1 LPDAIDGRHKNDS
14 EEAADVENQ
23 ELFPEGEGKG
33 EKKEDGDRE
42 EDVAADFGA
51 GSLLV
56 RGEVFG
62 RRVGR
67 RVGQPISPWNLLR
80 VLTVGCR

>member
-1 LPDAIDGRHKNDS
+1 LPDAIDGRHENDS

-23 ELFPEGEGKG
+23 ELLPEGEGEG
-33 EKKEDGDRE
+33 EKKKDADGE
-42 EDVAADFGA
+42 EDITADFGA

-62 RRVGR
+62 RRVG
-67 RVGQPISPWNLLR
+67 QPISP
-80 VLTVGCR
+80 